1 MQYSIYTIV
10 SKKLWPDSEV
20 VAALLKAGADIGLVD
35 KSVKAFDAFLLLST
49 GRHSSSRPVLLVGYL
64 GNLISWFCE
73 T

>member
-49 GRHSSSRPVLLVGYL
+49 GRHSSSRQFFLLVTWE
-64 GNLISWFCE
+64 I
-73 T
+73 